1 MDAPKPVTALEA
13 EVLPVTKIVVKDG
26 ADQKEYKLVLDYN
39 AIAKVQ
45 SHPELSKRRVA
56 GKDGVEHEA
65 SRDLSQV
72 LHWAGLTGPDLTLIA
87 WAALDRFHP
96 EVELR
101 TLRQWLAP
109 AQFDQLFVMLVEQC
123 YPGVLERAQAA
134 MESMQK
140 KSTEEAPP
148 TPETPSPS

>member
-1 MDAPKPVTALEA
+1 MDAPAHVTALEA
-13 EVLPVTKIVVKDG
+13 EVLPVTRIVVKDG
-26 ADQKEYKLVLDYN
+26 AEQKEYQLVLDYN
-39 AIAKVQ
+39 AIAKAQ
-45 SHPELSKRRVA
+45 AHPDLSKRRVT
-56 GKDGVEHEA
+56 GKDGVEHE
-65 SRDLSQV
+65 SPRDLSQV

-123 YPGVLERAQAA
+123 YPGVLERAAAA
-134 MESMQK
+134 MDSMQK
-140 KSTEEAPP
+140 KSEPAAI
-148 TPETPSPS
+148 PETIPS